1 MQTLWRGYA
10 LSPAPLTGTV
20 PHEAGLSR
28 LDTSKAR
35 AQLGRCSGLRLG
47 EALEWIVD
55 GHRRYVDG
63 ADARALTL
71 E

>member
-10 LSPAPLTGTV
+10 LSPALWTGTV
-20 PHEAGLSR
+20 PHGSGLLR
-28 LDTSKAR
+28 LDTSKAP
-35 AQLGRCSGLRLG
+35 AQLGWRSGLPLG

-55 GHRRYVDG
+55 WHRRHVGG